1 MYQVNY
7 NSVGSLKWVIDSFDT
22 NLFLHTWVRIQPAD
36 FTTFSMSVRMNSA
49 IAAGVLLG
57 AISAQVWLAPLTKV
71 EESFSLQAV
80 HDILTYGVYPSGR
93 DHVRIS

>member
-1 MYQVNY
+1 MGKV
-7 NSVGSLKWVIDSFDT
+7 DSFDM

-49 IAAGVLLG
+49 IPAGVLLG
-57 AISAQVWLAPLTKV
+57 ALSAQVWLAPLTKV

-80 HDILTYGVYPSGR
+80 HDILTYGVFPSGR

>member
-1 MYQVNY
+1 MGKV
-7 NSVGSLKWVIDSFDT
+7 DSFDM
-22 NLFLHTWVRIQPAD
+22 NLFLHTWVWIQLAD
-36 FTTFSMSVRMNSA
+36 LTTFRMSVRMNL
-49 IAAGVLLG
+49 AAGVLLG
-57 AISAQVWLAPLTKV
+57 ALSAQVWLAPLTKV

>member
-57 AISAQVWLAPLTKV
+57 ALSAQVWLAPLTKV

-80 HDILTYGVYPSGR
+80 HDILTYGVFPSGR